1 MSDYKKTSFFTRYIT
16 IMLHL
21 VLKEMPLT
29 YLRYHLQKIER
40 ESPVAFIPG
49 MNRRSFEGGG
59 DEGEAERRPKRLLT
73 TTSGSAMMRKDVLSE

>member
-1 MSDYKKTSFFTRYIT
+1 MTGVPETVFIDRHKVIVHKVIR
-16 IMLHL
+16 
-21 VLKEMPLT
+21 ELT
-29 YLRYHLQKIER
+29 EQTLDSNLQKTER
-40 ESPVAFIPG
+40 ESPVAFMPG